1 MLATLPKNKISE
13 LIANA
18 IYQSYVAHSKLNE
31 EFSKLGIE
39 IQFDAYSNDEENY
52 IKVVTIFKFKDKD
65 LYDMT
70 KKLLAGIR

>member
-1 MLATLPKNKISE
+1 MLVNLPKNKISE

-18 IYQSYVAHSKLNE
+18 IYQSYVAHNKLNE
-31 EFSKLGIE
+31 EFSKIGVE
-39 IQFDAYSNDEENY
+39 IQFDTYSNDEEGY

-70 KKLLAGIR
+70 KKLLAGVK